1 LKYQN
6 SQANTGWTS
15 SNPKLGMGKKAVMI
29 EGVNSVVCIFCRFM
43 TCIEFDLDLHLYYS
57 HRMDLVRLP
66 IGKGSL
72 NFRIKYAI
80 DEGRRIGQALNLF
93 DEESKQRLGFFV
105 SK

>member
-1 LKYQN
+1 L
-6 SQANTGWTS
+6 QANTGWTG
-15 SNPKLGMGKKAVMI
+15 SNPKLGMGMKAVII
-29 EGVNSVVCIFCRFM
+29 EGVTSVACIFCRFV
-43 TCIEFDLDLHLYYS
+43 TCIEFDLDLHLYCN
-57 HRMDLVRLP
+57 HKMDLVRLP

-80 DEGRRIGQALNLF
+80 DEGRRIGQALNLL

>member
-1 LKYQN
+1 MNYQN
-6 SQANTGWTS
+6 SPASTEWTS
-15 SNPKLGMGKKAVMI
+15 SNPKLGIAIKAVMI
-29 EGVNSVVCIFCRFM
+29 EGVNSVACIFCRFM
-43 TCIEFDLDLHLYYS
+43 TCIEFDLDLHLYCS

-80 DEGRRIGQALNLF
+80 DEGRRIGQALKLF
-93 DEESKQRLGFFV
+93 DESKQRLGFFV